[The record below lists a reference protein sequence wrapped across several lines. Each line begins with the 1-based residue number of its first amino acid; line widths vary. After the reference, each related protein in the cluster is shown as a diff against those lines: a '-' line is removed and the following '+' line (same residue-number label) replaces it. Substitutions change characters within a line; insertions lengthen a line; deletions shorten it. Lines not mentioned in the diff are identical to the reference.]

1 MDRLGRR
8 LWQDLQRFCA
18 EDLFILDKK
27 GEMDD
32 LETYDD
38 DARFDRLAFSERAV
52 VGVCHR

>member
-1 MDRLGRR
+1 MLHNHLSGMDRLGRR

-18 EDLFILDKK
+18 EDLFILDKT

-38 DARFDRLAFSERAV
+38 DARFDRMAI
-52 VGVCHR
+52 GG